1 MLPRLRVTE
10 RPLCSPDELLLPL
23 PVLALLALKL
33 DDNLLLLVAVSL
45 ILPLSSL
52 SGGEEDLLQKS
63 GLSLL
68 LENSGE
74 IELLSSNGTW
84 VFRETALTL
93 WDLRREAAEGGG
105 ALGSVAAPLLEVDLK
120 EAVAIFMGL
129 TSLNSVGNTNEEMNL
144 SAVRFWISFLFF
156 CPHSNLSLIST
167 IDYVLFLTVAK
178 PNISL

>member
-1 MLPRLRVTE
+1 M
-10 RPLCSPDELLLPL
+10 

-74 IELLSSNGTW
+74 IELL
-84 VFRETALTL
+84 FRETALTL

-129 TSLNSVGNTNEEMNL
+129 TSLNSVGK
-144 SAVRFWISFLFF
+144 
-156 CPHSNLSLIST
+156 
-167 IDYVLFLTVAK
+167 YK
-178 PNISL
+178 